1 MSELGAGKNV
11 LGIQWVKAR
20 DAAKCLTRYRAAP
33 AAKDDPDPDVERTEA
48 EKSCFEGRT
57 EGSEKQSIRALKMS
71 RFSPSLCLAK
81 ETKYFL
87 WGKKSY
93 SFKNFLNWRII
104 DLQHCIGFC
113 CTTQVSHSYIYIP
126 SLLSLPP
133 SAPLSRPLGRH
144 GAPGWAPCVK

>member
-113 CTTQVSHSYIYIP
+113 CTTQVSHSSLSIYIYI
-126 SLLSLPP
+126 SPP
-133 SAPLSRPLGRH
+133 S
-144 GAPGWAPCVK
+144 